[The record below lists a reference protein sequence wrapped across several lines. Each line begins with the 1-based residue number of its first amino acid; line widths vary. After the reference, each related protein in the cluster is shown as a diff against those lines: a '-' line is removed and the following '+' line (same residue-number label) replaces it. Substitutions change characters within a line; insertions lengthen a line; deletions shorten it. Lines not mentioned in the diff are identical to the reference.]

1 METETHRFI
10 VEVQVKQR
18 NYGALRSIEVLDE
31 DSTAAFVDTQD
42 WRLETLSVEL
52 HVRETLDLPQMDE
65 TARVGYVDV
74 HPDTLEWSFTPT
86 NDSLV
91 S

>member
-10 VEVQVKQR
+10 VEVQVEQR

-74 HPDTLEWSFTPT
+74 HPDTLKWSFTPT